1 MLSYIKQRVSLKY
14 ILVTSVTIGL
24 VFTLLYFWL
33 SHQEKQLIMEQV
45 KKQAV
50 ILHRQIVLTREWVSD
65 YNYVLVKKQENRP
78 VKSFF
83 RDSEIKDDQGGVY
96 VKITPSTL
104 TRQLS
109 DYAMRSNLYSFNLT
123 NLHPLNPG
131 NRSDDFE
138 TDALE
143 RFISGQANEASRIET
158 HAGKKVYRY
167 AAPLPIKQSC
177 LNCHKDMT
185 EKTGGVGGCIS
196 VFIPI
201 EQAQKAINKNNLLLF
216 LTMTSLTGSVITIL
230 FFFTNRLIFSPVKK
244 IRKLTQR
251 IRAEEFEEGSVE
263 LQGDELNEFGNICHV
278 IDKKLKNR
286 HHELERKIQEATEDL
301 YATTLN
307 LKQANVELAALNTAK
322 TDFFSD
328 ISHELR
334 TPLTSIKGAA
344 DILTRKSSCSDP
356 IYLDI
361 IKKNTDHL
369 IRTILDFLDY
379 SRIEAGR
386 LELDMSNESLT
397 DIIQEVIDALKA
409 EAMERQLIIDFDPK
423 KDFEAL
429 VDRYRIY
436 QVISN
441 LMANAIK
448 FSYEKGRISV
458 SIAASE
464 KELIVSVAD
473 EGIGIDPEYHQIIFK
488 KFQQAPRSDVMGDF
502 QKGSS
507 GIGLAICRGIVKA
520 HGGIIR
526 VDSRKDEGSTFI
538 FTLPRS

>member
-14 ILVTSVTIGL
+14 ILVTSVTIAF
-24 VFTLLYFWL
+24 VFTLLYFWI

-50 ILHRQIVLTREWVSD
+50 ILHKQIVLTREWVSD
-65 YNYVLVKKQENRP
+65 RNYLLVKKQKDRP
-78 VKSFF
+78 VTSFL
-83 RDSEIKDDQGGVY
+83 RHAEIKDDQGGIY
-96 VKITPSTL
+96 VKITPSML

-123 NLHPLNPG
+123 NLHTMNPG
-131 NRSDDFE
+131 NRPDDFE
-138 TDALE
+138 ADALL

-177 LNCHKDMT
+177 LNCHKDMK

-201 EQAQKAINKNNLLLF
+201 EQVQKSINKNNLILF
-216 LTMTSLTGSVITIL
+216 LTMTSLTGSVIVIL

-251 IRAEEFEEGSVE
+251 IRVEEFEDGSVE

-307 LKQANVELAALNTAK
+307 LKQANEELTALNTAK
-322 TDFFSD
+322 TEFFSD

-386 LELDMSNESLT
+386 LELDYTHESLT
-397 DIIQEVIDALKA
+397 EIIQEVIDARTA
-409 EAMERQLIIDFDPK
+409 EAVERQLTIDFNAQEN
-423 KDFEAL
+423 FEAR

-436 QVISN
+436 QVVSN

-448 FSYEKGRISV
+448 FSHEKGLISV
-458 SIAASE
+458 TIEAIGN
-464 KELIVSVAD
+464 ELTVYLAD
-473 EGIGIDPEYHQIIFK
+473 EGIGIDPEYHQVIFK
-488 KFQQAPRSDVMGDF
+488 KFQQVPRANGQPDF

-520 HGGIIR
+520 HGGNIR
-526 VDSRKDEGSTFI
+526 VESLKGEGSTFI